1 MPEAGDLRK
10 NLLSLPL
17 APDMR
22 STGPKKQGLSGS
34 RRCGGSGFTRA
45 RPLVAPA
52 PPGRCDAC
60 GVCEWRPIK
69 YDYNGL
75 ES

>member
-22 STGPKKQGLSGS
+22 STGPKKQGLSG
-34 RRCGGSGFTRA
+34 RGAAGVRVLHA
-45 RPLVAPA
+45 RDP
-52 PPGRCDAC
+52 
-60 GVCEWRPIK
+60 
-69 YDYNGL
+69 
-75 ES
+75 